1 MEEEKKV
8 ENTEQ
13 APQEVEKQER
23 PTFLTVLCILSY
35 IGVGIAVISSLI
47 ALTAGKAGSM
57 FMNAAKDVEGIE
69 NAPGMETASKGLQ
82 YATTISAISLISAL
96 VVLVGVIMMWKLKKT
111 GFWIYIVG
119 EIAPVIAS
127 FLLIG
132 LSGFFGGAMA
142 MIGLIFPVLFI
153 ILYGLNV
160 KYMS

>member
-1 MEEEKKV
+1 MEEETNVK
-8 ENTEQ
+8 TSEQ
-13 APQEVEKQER
+13 APQEVKKTER

-35 IGVGIAVISSLI
+35 IGVGIAVITSLVAI
-47 ALTAGKAGSM
+47 TAGKAGSM
-57 FMNAAKDVEGIE
+57 FMNAAKDIEGME
-69 NAPGMETASKGLQ
+69 TSGMETASKGLK
-82 YATTISAISLISAL
+82 YASTVSGVSLISAL

-111 GFWIYIVG
+111 GYYIYIVG

-132 LSGFFGGAMA
+132 MAGFFGGFMA

-160 KYMS
+160 KHMA

>member
-1 MEEEKKV
+1 MEEETNV
-8 ENTEQ
+8 TTSEQ
-13 APQEVEKQER
+13 APQEVTKAKR

-35 IGVGIAVISSLI
+35 IGVGLAVITSLV

-57 FMNAAKDVEGIE
+57 FMNAAKDMEGME
-69 NAPGMETASKGLQ
+69 APGMETASKGLQ
-82 YATTISAISLISAL
+82 YASSVSAISLISAL

-111 GFWIYIVG
+111 GYYIYIVG

-132 LSGFFGGAMA
+132 MSGFFGGFMA

-160 KYMS
+160 KHMA